1 MLARSRGTQTT
12 PEPTEEATASTPP
25 HLGES
30 PRRSRGLRGCGRTG
44 RALPGL
50 RLFNCDTALPRLSGD
65 PGGLGGSSGN
75 KSLSVLKPGGKIT
88 SISGPP
94 DPSFAKEAG
103 LNWIV
108 QQAMRLLSFRIRRAA
123 KRRKVTYSFLFMKS
137 SGDQLRQLASLIDAG
152 TIRPVID
159 QIFPLEST
167 KDALTYVEQVRAQG
181 KVVVKVG

>member
-1 MLARSRGTQTT
+1 
-12 PEPTEEATASTPP
+12 
-25 HLGES
+25 
-30 PRRSRGLRGCGRTG
+30 
-44 RALPGL
+44 
-50 RLFNCDTALPRLSGD
+50 
-65 PGGLGGSSGN
+65 
-75 KSLSVLKPGGKIT
+75 
-88 SISGPP
+88 
-94 DPSFAKEAG
+94 
-103 LNWIV
+103 
-108 QQAMRLLSFRIRRAA
+108 MRLLSFRIRRAA